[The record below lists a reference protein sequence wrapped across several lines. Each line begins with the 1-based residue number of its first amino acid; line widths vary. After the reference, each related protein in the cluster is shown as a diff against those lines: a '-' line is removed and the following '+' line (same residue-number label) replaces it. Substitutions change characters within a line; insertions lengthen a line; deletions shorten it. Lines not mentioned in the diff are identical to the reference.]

1 MPKKETKILGGSA
14 SRCGGR
20 RVLVVKCGVG
30 ARKDTERMWD
40 HQMGWWSSLPTS
52 LVCKSQLI
60 RKRNPSGN
68 NQFITTVTGENTS
81 LSHNSRGAIHI
92 PGVVLQGASFTCIQ
106 SEWCLRGNC
115 GAPATDYLDPLI
127 LASFHNTLRILGRRS
142 FIIPK
147 LRSLVHR
154 EVLR

>member
-40 HQMGWWSSLPTS
+40 HQMWWWSSLPTS

-92 PGVVLQGASFTCIQ
+92 PGVVLQGAHLHASRVNDA
-106 SEWCLRGNC
+106 S
-115 GAPATDYLDPLI
+115 GATVEPLPRIIWI
-127 LASFHNTLRILGRRS
+127 L
-142 FIIPK
+142 
-147 LRSLVHR
+147 
-154 EVLR
+154 